1 MLRLIVRRE
10 GHLDGARLAGAD
22 ADELLL
28 EPRNEGLRA
37 EQDGR
42 VVALTAF
49 EPLAVDAALVRNYET
64 VAIRRLLALALRRV
78 RLVLI
83 GDARE
88 RLLDFL
94 VADVRPRLFKLL
106 FLEISQLC
114 RRHNLESPRVLEIGL

>member
-28 EPRNEGLRA
+28 EPWNKGLRP

-42 VVALTAF
+42 VVTLTAF
-49 EPLAVDAALVRNYET
+49 ERLAVDTAFVGNDET
-64 VAIRRLLALALRRV
+64 VAIRRLLALALWRV

-88 RLLDFL
+88 PLLDFL
-94 VADVRPRLFKLL
+94 VADVRHRLFELQ
-106 FLEISQLC
+106 FLEIAQRD
-114 RRHNLESPRVLEIGL
+114 RRPNLERHRVI